1 MANRS
6 YLYASTALPDA
17 QASPST
23 LRGISEHAY
32 AVPLLFRLLVSCE
45 TRPCR
50 SAIWDEPGP
59 LALAGR
65 CGPGIARAAAFL
77 ARIEHPAISPMRE
90 EALRFLNERTR
101 PDDWFVLE
109 PAEVLGMGDAPV
121 AEAVEKLRL
130 GLGDLDAEIERTLA
144 TPRRGRRTSGNA
156 CCRPRSRWSRR
167 RSASSA
173 WATGR
178 IRSTSRSMRPTMA
191 ATTPDRPTARHARHP
206 RRQARG
212 RDLLARPVQPRRR
225 ERDLRVGRRRGL
237 HEAAAR
243 APRRAGRA
251 RYRLLA
257 DPQAAALQRRWR
269 AARRGRDP
277 LAQRPGLGHA
287 HLPLQRRGRHQAA
300 ARRVHAGPPA
310 LRLPARAAPTCSC
323 RSTRRTCAR
332 RWPRAS
338 RPRACWSNR

>member
-50 SAIWDEPGP
+50 SAIWNEPGP

-90 EALRFLNERTR
+90 EALRFLNEHTR
-101 PDDWFVLE
+101 PDEWFVLE

-144 TPRRGRRTSGNA
+144 T
-156 CCRPRSRWSRR
+156 
-167 RSASSA
+167 
-173 WATGR
+173 
-178 IRSTSRSMRPTMA
+178 
-191 ATTPDRPTARHARHP
+191 
-206 RRQARG
+206 
-212 RDLLARPVQPRRR
+212 L
-225 ERDLRVGRRRGL
+225 
-237 HEAAAR
+237 
-243 APRRAGRA
+243 APRPKNIWQ
-251 RYRLLA
+251 RLL
-257 DPQAAALQRRWR
+257 P
-269 AARRGRDP
+269 P
-277 LAQRPGLGHA
+277 AQQVVEAPIRELGLGHWSDTLYFSFDA
-287 HLPLQRRGRHQAA
+287 ADDGRDD
-300 ARRVHAGPPA
+300 
-310 LRLPARAAPTCSC
+310 S
-323 RSTRRTCAR
+323 
-332 RWPRAS
+332 
-338 RPRACWSNR
+338 